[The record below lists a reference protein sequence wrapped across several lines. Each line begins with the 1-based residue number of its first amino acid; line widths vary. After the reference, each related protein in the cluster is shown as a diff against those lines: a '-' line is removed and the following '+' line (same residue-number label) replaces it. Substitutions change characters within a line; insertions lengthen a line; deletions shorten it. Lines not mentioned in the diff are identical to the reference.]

1 MNCQKNLQL
10 SLNCD
15 LVQTLC
21 LRYLVYFSLNIY
33 SISIDFLIVS
43 SFLFVCFQMS
53 QIKTLQHERY
63 LFRQVK
69 QKSGESI
76 DSFCERLR
84 HDIKKC
90 GFKEEEEET
99 RLKEQII
106 DKCTSVKLREIALQV
121 DMSLEQLIFT
131 GKTVESNDKNKNK
144 ITEPS
149 RPYIVRSYSHRDD
162 SRKECSRCGFYDHF
176 YTSPNCPAFKGRCKL
191 CQKQGHFEKMCWNS
205 KLTRHRSRS
214 RSIGDN
220 RNRSYYYDSDSE
232 TKPFL
237 SSRDPRSSSTRYE
250 RMSSTDQPVKHFQ
263 IKIEPKSP
271 EHNSKSPEEYSK
283 SPNERSKS
291 QETVVNSPQDHFKF
305 DELSIKKS
313 EEKNFENIYD
323 CLIGGMASKV
333 VVKSHYPTNVMSKEQ
348 FKKLYSGKYKF
359 FTTDFVPSKVGD
371 FTFSG
376 QFTSKIEINNQT
388 QYISFYV
395 QDGSEEVVTI
405 GKKMAEQLGLKII

>member
-1 MNCQKNLQL
+1 
-10 SLNCD
+10 
-15 LVQTLC
+15 
-21 LRYLVYFSLNIY
+21 
-33 SISIDFLIVS
+33 
-43 SFLFVCFQMS
+43 MS

-69 QKSGESI
+69 QKNGESI

-90 GFKEEEEET
+90 GFKEEEEEN

-121 DMSLEQLIFT
+121 DMSLEQLVFT
-131 GKTVESNDKNKNK
+131 GKTVESNDKNK
-144 ITEPS
+144 ITEPP
-149 RPYIVRSYSHRDD
+149 RPYVVRSYSHRDE
-162 SRKECSRCGFYDHF
+162 RKECSRCGFYDHS

-191 CQKQGHFEKMCWNS
+191 CQKHGHFEKMCWNS
-205 KLTRHRSRS
+205 KQTRPRSRS
-214 RSIGDN
+214 RSIGDS
-220 RNRSYYYDSDSE
+220 RKRSFYYESESE

-237 SSRDPRSSSTRYE
+237 PSRDPRSSSTRYG
-250 RMSSTDQPVKHFQ
+250 RSSTDQPVKHFQ

-271 EHNSKSPEEYSK
+271 EYNSKSSEEYPI
-283 SPNERSKS
+283 SPKERSKS
-291 QETVVNSPQDHFKF
+291 QETVVNSSQEHFKF
-305 DELSIKKS
+305 DELSIQKS
-313 EEKNFENIYD
+313 EEKTSENIYD
-323 CLIGGMASKV
+323 CFIGGMLSKV
-333 VVKSHYPTNVMSKEQ
+333 VVKNHYPTNVMSKEQ

-405 GKKMAEQLGLKII
+405 GKKMAEQLGLKTI